1 MFQINIVM
9 NLLNSDGS
17 DAFGEV
23 DLDEISASVCD
34 TLRKLRLAVKQL
46 DNEVS
51 DLSNLKRVTLKA
63 IPTIEERRASILR
76 QLDSSAQEGISPS
89 VHLDNHLLQVLTKSH
104 FFDVEATSTSVRQD
118 TSQEEFASTT
128 SSSSQEETQEN
139 NNNRCIEAL
148 AESVK
153 VAHKSFLKPVPLCK
167 GDSTI
172 VILYSVEASMHFR
185 GRRAGEYSR
194 VLFKMNQHIIKYFQ
208 DNEEKVLDDPQ
219 VNSACIV
226 KMYTKYQRARI
237 VSLSG
242 EEICAFFVDI
252 GERTFVTREMVLEIL
267 IYRSFF

>member
-34 TLRKLRLAVKQL
+34 TLSKLRLAVRQL

-51 DLSNLKRVTLKA
+51 DLSNLKREILKA
-63 IPTIEERRASILR
+63 NPTTEERRASILR

-139 NNNRCIEAL
+139 NND
-148 AESVK
+148 V
-153 VAHKSFLKPVPLCK
+153 
-167 GDSTI
+167 
-172 VILYSVEASMHFR
+172 
-185 GRRAGEYSR
+185 
-194 VLFKMNQHIIKYFQ
+194 
-208 DNEEKVLDDPQ
+208 
-219 VNSACIV
+219 
-226 KMYTKYQRARI
+226 
-237 VSLSG
+237 
-242 EEICAFFVDI
+242 
-252 GERTFVTREMVLEIL
+252 
-267 IYRSFF
+267 